1 MLELFQECNMFTIEK
16 EAIKRATER
25 LKGALGE
32 NLLAVIAFGSRVRGD
47 FNGES
52 GFDVLIIV
60 KKGILR

>member
-1 MLELFQECNMFTIEK
+1 MFTIEK